1 MRINTERLFVFSR
14 LRRLGRV
21 VLFLS
26 LFVPFGA
33 AQPSTPNILILFPFR
48 GAAMPYAAAA
58 ESFKTTLSREI
69 GIPLNFY
76 EYSLDLDRFPNP
88 SMQVELAEFLKKRFS
103 TQQLDLIVPI
113 AAPAANFTLQFGD
126 SAFPGTPVL
135 FLSAD
140 RRLVD
145 LDSLPK
151 NATTVNQVSKTTE
164 WIEDILQM
172 APDTTSIAVVLGASP
187 TEQIWKDIIIRECQ
201 AFKDRVTLTFF
212 NGMSLDEMEERVSSM
227 PPHSFILFAMLM
239 RDGAGI
245 TYDGYT
251 VLERLR
257 AAANAPIYGVHESL
271 IGRGIVGG
279 RLLLD
284 QTMGILAA
292 QSAAR
297 ILRGEPA
304 PSIPDQIVPA
314 PAPVYDW
321 HELNRWGISE
331 ARLPS
336 GSSILFREPTFW
348 ERYRWRVAG
357 VVSFFLIQTLLIFG
371 LLINLRKRRRAEQSL
386 QQRNRYIETI
396 LEKSPIGFAVH
407 TVEDGVSQFVSAR
420 FEEICCVP
428 RGTIDSH
435 DTFFDKVWPYD
446 PDVRE
451 QIRRRVIR
459 DMTSSDVSRTH
470 WDDLPIQTSSGETRY
485 INTTSIQVPG
495 QDLIVSTVQD
505 VTDHVRAQQALRE
518 SEEQLRLA
526 AAAAEFGA
534 YSDDIRTGQVSRSPE
549 LLALHGLPAGG
560 SLKVDEH
567 GLPDDLHPDD
577 KANLLAHREAAADPR
592 GSGILDVEYRITRA
606 DGQIRWLRARGR
618 TAFSDGGR
626 PISQYGIVQDITER
640 KHAEIALRLSEER
653 FRQVAETVSDFVWEV
668 DAQGLYTYT
677 SPSVQKI
684 LGYTPDEMV
693 GKMHFYDL
701 FVPDV
706 REQLK
711 TAAFEAFEAR
721 QRFHAF
727 PNGNLRKCGEVVYLE
742 TSGVPV
748 VDEAGRLLGY
758 RGADTDITDRCRAE
772 MEAQHLRQELTFFSR
787 VATLAE
793 LTASIAHELNQPLAA
808 ILANAQAALRLMQHK
823 PTDMTELREILLDIV
838 ADDERAAEVIR
849 SMRSMLKGGDSK
861 RQMLSLSAL
870 IRDVMP
876 LVRNE
881 ALIKDVS
888 IVLDFGS
895 PMPPVEAN
903 RIQLQ
908 QVIVNLIVNAFEAM
922 ETSEHPRELVLRIR
936 QGDGEIVV
944 DVEDS
949 GSGIPEDKLDSIFQP
964 FFTTKTSGLG
974 MGLPLS
980 RSIMSAHNGR
990 LWAENNP
997 DGGATF
1003 HLALP
1008 ASQVARGEWQVAR
1021 GEWRVAE

>member
-1 MRINTERLFVFSR
+1 
-14 LRRLGRV
+14 
-21 VLFLS
+21 
-26 LFVPFGA
+26 
-33 AQPSTPNILILFPFR
+33 
-48 GAAMPYAAAA
+48 
-58 ESFKTTLSREI
+58 
-69 GIPLNFY
+69 
-76 EYSLDLDRFPNP
+76 
-88 SMQVELAEFLKKRFS
+88 
-103 TQQLDLIVPI
+103 PI

-145 LDSLPK
+145 FDSLPR

-187 TEQIWKDIIIRECQ
+187 TELIWKEIISRECQ

-212 NGMSLDEMEERVSSM
+212 NGMSLDEMERQASAM

-251 VLERLR
+251 ALERLR

-271 IGRGIVGG
+271 TGRGIVGG

-292 QSAAR
+292 HSAAR
-297 ILRGEPA
+297 ILSGEPA
-304 PSIPDQIVPA
+304 TSIPDKIVPT

-321 HELNRWGISE
+321 RELTRWGISE
-331 ARLPS
+331 ARLPA
-336 GSSILFREPTFW
+336 GSAILFREPTFW
-348 ERYRWRVAG
+348 ERYRWRIVG
-357 VVSFFLIQTLLIFG
+357 IVSFSLIQTLLIFG
-371 LLINLRKRRRAEQSL
+371 LLVNLRKRRRAEQSL

-396 LEKSPIGFAVH
+396 LEESPIGFAAYAVD
-407 TVEDGVSQFVSAR
+407 DGAGRFVSAR
-420 FEEICCVP
+420 FEEICRVP

-435 DTFFDKVWPYD
+435 DTFFDKVWPYN

-470 WDDLPIQTSSGETRY
+470 YDLPFQTATGETRY
-485 INTTSIQVPG
+485 INVTSIQVPG
-495 QDLIVSTVQD
+495 QDLMVSTVQD
-505 VTDHVRAQQALRE
+505 VTDHVRAQEALRE
-518 SEEQLRLA
+518 SDERLRLA
-526 AAAAEFGA
+526 ARAAEFGA
-534 YSDDIRTGQVSRSPE
+534 FSFDRAGRQVFCSPE
-549 LLALHGLPAGG
+549 VLVLWGLPPDG
-560 SLKVDEH
+560 SIIVGEDD
-567 GLPDDLHPDD
+567 LPEALHPDD
-577 KANLLAHREAAADPR
+577 KGRFRTQLLAAADP
-592 GSGILDVEYRITRA
+592 GGAGLFDLEYRIIRA
-606 DGQIRWLRARGR
+606 DGEIRWLRSTGKV
-618 TAFSDGGR
+618 TFSAEGQPIRADG
-626 PISQYGIVQDITER
+626 ITQDITKR
-640 KHAEIALRLSEER
+640 KNAEEALRLSEER

-677 SPSVQKI
+677 SPSVEKI

-711 TAAFEAFEAR
+711 TAAFEAFEAQ

-742 TSGVPV
+742 TSGVPI

-772 MEAQHLRQELTFFSR
+772 MEVQLLRQELTFFSR

-808 ILANAQAALRLMQHK
+808 ILANAQAALRLMQRE
-823 PTDMTELREILLDIV
+823 PTDMTELREILIDI
-838 ADDERAAEVIR
+838 ADDDERAAEVIR

-895 PMPPVEAN
+895 PMPPVKGN

-908 QVIVNLIVNAFEAM
+908 QVIVNLIVNALEAM
-922 ETSEHPRELVLRIR
+922 EASEHPRELVLRIR
-936 QGDGEIVV
+936 EADGEILV

-980 RSIMSAHNGR
+980 RSIVYSHNGR

-1008 ASQVARGEWQVAR
+1008 VSQVASGEWQVAR
-1021 GEWRVAE
+1021 GEWHG